1 MNNRNQ
7 TNQDYEMVHPFV
19 SDKVEEVFEKATS
32 IADQYNISLEKA
44 IDILLTTEISNTL
57 VLIHKD
63 LKNLNSDN
71 FNNFQA
77 PQRRYNNGNGDR
89 NYR

>member
-1 MNNRNQ
+1 MNRNQ
-7 TNQDYEMVHPFV
+7 NQEYEMVHPFV

-44 IDILLTTEISNTL
+44 VDVLLTTEISNTL

-63 LKNLNSDN
+63 LPSLLI
-71 FNNFQA
+71 
-77 PQRRYNNGNGDR
+77 YL
-89 NYR
+89 

>member
-1 MNNRNQ
+1 MNRNQ
-7 TNQDYEMVHPFV
+7 NQEYEMVHPFV

-44 IDILLTTEISNTL
+44 VDVLLTTEISNTL

-63 LKNLNSDN
+63 LRNLGADQQ
-71 FNNFQA
+71 FNNFNQ
-77 PQRRYNNGNGDR
+77 PPPRRFNGHGDR
-89 NYR
+89 NFR